1 MRLSDIDNMLSLIAL
16 AILADDHVHQV
27 EIDVFATVAQHL
39 PKISQSAKPM
49 NEFDLRAW
57 YEENKVRLFK
67 ALNSP
72 DFNIWL
78 SKSIDRVSDSE
89 EQRAILLAMEA
100 ISKSDENFHIY
111 EKSLISFLSD
121 RWNIQIPL
129 GKIASTII

>member
-1 MRLSDIDNMLSLIAL
+1 MPLSDIDNMLGLIAL
-16 AILADDHVHQV
+16 AILADDQVHQV
-27 EIDVFATVAQHL
+27 EIDVFVTVAQYL

-49 NEFDLRAW
+49 NEVDLRAW
-57 YEENKVRLFK
+57 YEGNKVRLFK
-67 ALNSP
+67 ALNSS

-78 SKSIDRVSDSE
+78 SESIDNVNDSE
-89 EQRAILLAMEA
+89 DQRAILLAMEA

-121 RWNIQIPL
+121 RWNVQIPL

>member
-1 MRLSDIDNMLSLIAL
+1 MRLSDIDNMLGLIAL

-27 EIDVFATVAQHL
+27 EIDVFVTVAQHL
-39 PKISQSAKPM
+39 PKLTQSAKHM
-49 NEFDLRAW
+49 NEIDLRAW
-57 YEENKVRLFK
+57 YGMNKVRLFK

-72 DFNIWL
+72 DFKIWL
-78 SKSIDRVSDSE
+78 SQSADRVDDPE
-89 EQRAILLAMEA
+89 DQRAILLAMEA

-129 GKIASTII
+129 GKIASTLI